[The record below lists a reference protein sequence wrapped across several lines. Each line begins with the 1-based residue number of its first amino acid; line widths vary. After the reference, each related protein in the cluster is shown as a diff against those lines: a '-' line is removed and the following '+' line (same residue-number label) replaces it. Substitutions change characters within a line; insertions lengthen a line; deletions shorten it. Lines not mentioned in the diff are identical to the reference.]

1 MRRPSTFGLV
11 IRQNRFAMASVL
23 WLLGVVIG
31 AFGLSLLPIDPFEQN
46 LIDRLLPPMSP
57 SDTWLPHILGTDM
70 LGRDVL
76 ARVLYGARISL
87 VIAAASVLVAMLF
100 GVAIGVV
107 SGYFRGFLDD
117 ILGRLI
123 DVMIG
128 FPGILAAMFLLF
140 VLGPGFVNIVIVMAL
155 LRWPVFARVSRGLV
169 MGIGQ
174 LPFVEASALLGSGS
188 VRIMVRHLVP
198 NILSPILILATL
210 EIAYV
215 MLAEAT
221 LSFLGFGIQPPTPSW
236 GVEIARARE
245 YIRSAWWLITFP
257 GLAIFLTTLSLNV
270 IAGAMRSGAGVIAD
284 DDDLATSLVGG
295 GGGDA
300 EGSPQVA

>member
-1 MRRPSTFGLV
+1 MRSPSPFGLV
-11 IRQNRFAMASVL
+11 IRHNRFAAVSVIWLIAIVVGAIGLSVL
-23 WLLGVVIG
+23 PV
-31 AFGLSLLPIDPFEQN
+31 DPFEQN
-46 LIDRLLPPMSP
+46 LINRLLPPMSA
-57 SDTWLPHILGTDM
+57 SATWLPHVLGTDM

-87 VIAAASVLVAMLF
+87 FIAAASVTLAAII
-100 GVAIGVV
+100 GVAIGVT
-107 SGYFRGFLDD
+107 SGYFRGILDD
-117 ILGRLI
+117 ILGRVI

-140 VLGPGFVNIVIVMAL
+140 VIGPGFINIVLVMAL
-155 LRWPVFARVSRGLV
+155 LRWPIFARVSRGLV
-169 MGIGQ
+169 MGIGG
-174 LPFVEASALLGSGS
+174 LPFVEASNLLGSGS
-188 VRIMVRHLVP
+188 VRIMVRHLIP

-245 YIRSAWWLITFP
+245 YLRSAWWLITFP
-257 GLAIFLTTLSLNV
+257 GLAIFFTTLSLNV
-270 IAGAMRSGAGVIAD
+270 LAAAVRSGSGDVPQKND
-284 DDDLATSLVGG
+284 TGG
-295 GGGDA
+295 GLQQST
-300 EGSPQVA
+300 SPKAIPNG